1 MQSILS
7 LYISVGGQNSWEL
20 EGVEMAI
27 FGDYFGKSD
36 KIDENWMWR
45 HKLVRKSKMTK

>member
-1 MQSILS
+1 MILLLPFKREKHILLS
-7 LYISVGGQNSWEL
+7 KTRLFVGGQNSWEL

-36 KIDENWMWR
+36 KTIR
-45 HKLVRKSKMTK
+45 